1 MTPDPAGGSE
11 EIVSIAAN
19 SRRAVGVLAIC
30 SALVLPACSS
40 SGSAGGD
47 DGVSTQKIVDKLK
60 SDPRVQ
66 AAKSQLGDKASKFDD
81 VVDCIATAMKKDI
94 KQSDLKAYVTGKK
107 KLDDLATAKDKVAT
121 DATNCVKQVV
131 GSS

>member
-1 MTPDPAGGSE
+1 M
-11 EIVSIAAN
+11 SIAGNA
-19 SRRAVGVLAIC
+19 RRAVGALVIC
-30 SALVLPACSS
+30 SALGLPACSS
-40 SGSAGGD
+40 SGSGGGD
-47 DGVSTQKIVDKLK
+47 SGVSTQQIADKLK

-66 AAKSQLGDKASKFDD
+66 AAKSQLGDQAAKFDA
-81 VVDCIATAMKKDI
+81 VVDCIATAMRKDI
-94 KQSDLKAYVTGKK
+94 KAADLKAYVTGKK